1 MAREW
6 GRNGRCELGEGRGVY
21 VKARMAM
28 NVYENIDENIEVQRT
43 LSVQVIYVQRF
54 ICSRS

>member
-1 MAREW
+1 MGEEREVRA
-6 GRNGRCELGEGRGVY
+6 GGGEGVY